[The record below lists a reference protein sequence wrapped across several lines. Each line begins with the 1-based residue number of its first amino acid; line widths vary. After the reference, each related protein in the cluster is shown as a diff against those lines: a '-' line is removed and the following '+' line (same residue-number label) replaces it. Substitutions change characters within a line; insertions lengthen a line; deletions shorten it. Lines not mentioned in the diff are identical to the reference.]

1 MRSSITARNGRR
13 IDRLFSSS
21 SAKFFRENFIEKNI
35 SLVGSEAGADYF
47 SRQRERKKKA
57 KRRPILSPAGGDSS
71 MPYGEAPW
79 VFTGRCVFLIS
90 RGAWGVNAGS
100 ERETAGNILHIL
112 FDRLAGRTT
121 AAAFLF
127 SHPRDLN
134 LDLRPHTKPLSTG
147 HSTSSSSSL
156 SPRPRNTS
164 RQSSTSSA
172 CLGTKKRRRR

>member
-1 MRSSITARNGRR
+1 MGGESTDFFLLRR
-13 IDRLFSSS
+13 QS
-21 SAKFFRENFIEKNI
+21 FFEKILLKKNI

-79 VFTGRCVFLIS
+79 VFTGRCVSFIS